1 MPVARNI
8 SSTQPVKSDKPLYAS
23 QTTIP
28 HLPVPT
34 LDSTFSKYLETLSPL
49 QTSEEHAKSEKLV
62 KTFLSDP
69 LAEKLQTRLQE
80 RAKSKDSWLSEWW
93 NDAAYM
99 GYRGRII
106 PNVNYFYTHKEGL
119 GKGASQEDR
128 AAELVRGV
136 VEFKKLVDSEV
147 LEPEKGKGGPLCMSS
162 YKYM

>member
-1 MPVARNI
+1 MPVATQRRSVA
-8 SSTQPVKSDKPLYAS
+8 SSQPLKSAKPLYAS

-49 QTSEEHAKSEKLV
+49 QTAEEHDQSAKLV
-62 KTFLSDP
+62 KNFLSSP
-69 LAEKLQTRLQE
+69 LSEKLQTRLQD
-80 RAKSKDSWLSEWW
+80 RAKEKDSWLSEWW

-106 PNVNYFYTHKEGL
+106 PNVNYFYTHKLGL
-119 GKGASQEDR
+119 GKGESQEDR

-136 VEFKKLVDSEV
+136 VEFKKLVDR
-147 LEPEKGKGGPLCMSS
+147 
-162 YKYM
+162 

>member
-1 MPVARNI
+1 MPVATPQRRMATATN
-8 SSTQPVKSDKPLYAS
+8 TPLYAS

-34 LDSTFSKYLETLSPL
+34 LDSTFAKYLETLSPL
-49 QTSEEHAKSEKLV
+49 QTEAEHAKSAKLI
-62 KTFLSDP
+62 KAFLCDP
-69 LAEKLQTRLQE
+69 LAEKLQSRLQA
-80 RAKSKDSWLSEWW
+80 RAQEKDSWLSEWW

-106 PNVNYFYTHKEGL
+106 PNVNYFYTHKQGL

-136 VEFKKLVDSEV
+136 VEFKKLVDR
-147 LEPEKGKGGPLCMSS
+147 
-162 YKYM
+162 